1 MTALTIAP
9 NKFFEFAKDGVCEVS
24 TLYTSSVVSANNL
37 LVSAVSGKR
46 IKVISL
52 IAQTDN
58 AARGVL
64 KFLSASA
71 GTLIFGAFISTNAQ
85 DAFRLEPNIL
95 GWFETKTGEG
105 LYSTIEVQPV
115 FYSIQYIIYTP

>member
-24 TLYTSSVVSANNL
+24 TLYTSSAVSANNL
-37 LVSAVSGKR
+37 LVAAVTGK
-46 IKVISL
+46 KVKVVSL
-52 IAQTDN
+52 TAQTDN

-64 KFLSASA
+64 KFLSASG
-71 GTLIFGAFISTNAQ
+71 GTLLWGGFMPTNAQ
-85 DAFRLEPNIL
+85 DPYKLDPNIL

-105 LYSTIEVQPV
+105 LYSTIELQPV
-115 FYSIQYIIYTP
+115 FYSIQYIVYTP